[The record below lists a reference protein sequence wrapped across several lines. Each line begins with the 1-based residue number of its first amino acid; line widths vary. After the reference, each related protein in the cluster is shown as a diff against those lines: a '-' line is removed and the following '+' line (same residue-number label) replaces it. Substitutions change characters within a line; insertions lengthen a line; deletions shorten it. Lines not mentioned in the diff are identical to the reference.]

1 MVDKFTIIPPFLY
14 VEGEGVVCGG
24 GRVWCVEGECVVCEE
39 GVYVCRGGVYSV
51 YCVKEE
57 EVEKV

>member
-1 MVDKFTIIPPFLY
+1 MWYVWRESVWY
-14 VEGEGVVCGG
+14 VEG
-24 GRVWCVEGECVVCEE
+24 RVWYAWREECVVCEE

-57 EVEKV
+57 VEKV